1 LPKLEKNK
9 LFGFLNLSPLA
20 KFGNMEPIHVE
31 ERFKIFMNEKKIALE
46 EKIEEENYERPKT
59 LHSIMKKLHEQKINW
74 KTSW

>member
-9 LFGFLNLSPLA
+9 LFGFFNLSPLT

-31 ERFKIFMNEKKIALE
+31 ESFKIFMNEKKIALE

-59 LHSIMKKLHEQKINW
+59 LPSSLL
-74 KTSW
+74 